1 MKKIITFD
9 PIELS
14 EIAKRVYDVD
24 PYEARNNDETPET
37 LAEAITTN
45 PIGIIEFLLDT
56 IEGI

>member
-9 PIELS
+9 PIELA